1 LTLAQPSA
9 GVFGRGWVLFRQERD
24 RLKYYTS
31 AWRDGVSAKRSNP
44 LRLVDVTISDGVR
57 MARKLAH
64 LLIGALDGEPAEPS
78 SAMTSDLLSASLL
91 HCLADA
97 PLGVERRLEDVAV
110 RFIVTA
116 DEGAKLYGSMLSP
129 VMAAHPDVI
138 AHINIAGWR
147 MLSKPAAERHEAE
160 LAVLV
165 HLVDFIPAMRFA
177 GSSWSCGSR

>member
-1 LTLAQPSA
+1 M
-9 GVFGRGWVLFRQERD
+9 
-24 RLKYYTS
+24 KYYTS

-44 LRLVDVTISDGVR
+44 LRQVDVTTSDGVR

-64 LLIGALDGEPAEPS
+64 LLIGVPCSEPAEPCA
-78 SAMTSDLLSASLL
+78 AMTAALLSASLL
-91 HCLADA
+91 HSLAEA
-97 PLGVERRLEDVAV
+97 PLGVDRHLEDVAE
-110 RFIVTA
+110 RFILTA
-116 DEGAKLYGSMLSP
+116 EDGVKLYGSMLSP